1 MHGNREV
8 PGSPEEQWL
17 GTHREVQGQKL
28 MMNEHGKSDR
38 PIVPEKSPNEARPTA
53 EERMEGRRLVNGNL
67 RQQNAF
73 RTQGRGNVFSALE
86 RVREVARKEK
96 ATRFTAL
103 FHNVYNSK
111 IMHVASCS

>member
-1 MHGNREV
+1 
-8 PGSPEEQWL
+8 
-17 GTHREVQGQKL
+17 

-53 EERMEGRRLVNGNL
+53 EERMEGRGLVKGNL

-86 RVREVARKEK
+86 RVREVARKDK
-96 ATRFTAL
+96 VTRFTPL
-103 FHNVYNSK
+103 FHTVYNLE
-111 IMHVASCS
+111 ILAFASFTLKTQASP

>member
-53 EERMEGRRLVNGNL
+53 EERMEGRGLGKGNL

-73 RTQGRGNVFSALE
+73 RTQGRGNVFSAME
-86 RVREVARKEK
+86 RGRGVAGNDRG
-96 ATRFTAL
+96 TGSTTLSR
-103 FHNVYNSK
+103 NSDNLGSLK
-111 IMHVASCS
+111 FLYSL

>member
-53 EERMEGRRLVNGNL
+53 EERVEGRSLVKGNL
-67 RQQNAF
+67 RQQNAL
-73 RTQGRGNVFSALE
+73 RTQGRGNVVSALE
-86 RVREVARKEK
+86 RGREGARTNYR
-96 ATRFTAL
+96 TRVTAL
-103 FHNVYNSK
+103 VHDRHNL
-111 IMHVASCS
+111 A

>member
-28 MMNEHGKSDR
+28 MMNEHGNSDR

-53 EERMEGRRLVNGNL
+53 EARMEGSGLVKQNL

-73 RTQGRGNVFSALE
+73 RTKGRGNRLRTLV
-86 RVREVARKEK
+86 RVREVASQDQGP
-96 ATRFTAL
+96 RFTAL
-103 FHNVYNSK
+103 FDNV
-111 IMHVASCS
+111 